1 MPKRCGHL
9 DNKEVVPT
17 ADMVRKI
24 KAGVD
29 AKSDPNFVLIAR
41 TDARAVEGLDKTIDR
56 IKAYVD
62 AGADM
67 IFPEAMQNESE
78 FEAIREAVDV
88 PLLANMTEFGKT
100 KLLNTQQLTDLGYNL
115 VIYPVTT
122 LRLAM
127 KAIEDGLTQIYNEG
141 TQENVVPM
149 MQPRSR
155 LYEVIHYEDYN
166 EFDTG
171 IFNFDLANNTEGN

>member
-1 MPKRCGHL
+1 
-9 DNKEVVPT
+9 
-17 ADMVRKI
+17 
-24 KAGVD
+24 
-29 AKSDPNFVLIAR
+29 
-41 TDARAVEGLDKTIDR
+41 
-56 IKAYVD
+56 
-62 AGADM
+62 
-67 IFPEAMQNESE
+67 
-78 FEAIREAVDV
+78 
-88 PLLANMTEFGKT
+88 
-100 KLLNTQQLTDLGYNL
+100 
-115 VIYPVTT
+115 
-122 LRLAM
+122 M